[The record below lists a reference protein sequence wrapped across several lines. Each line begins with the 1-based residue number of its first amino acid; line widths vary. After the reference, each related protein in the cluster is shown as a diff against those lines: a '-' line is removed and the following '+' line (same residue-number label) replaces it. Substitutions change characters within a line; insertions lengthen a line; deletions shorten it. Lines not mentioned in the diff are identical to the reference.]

1 MTQTPVITSIS
12 KGEATNIAV
21 KFAVSYVRVSTV
33 KQTKEDKTGIRRQ
46 EKDYQRWLKP
56 HPEYKNLDGL

>member
-21 KFAVSYVRVSTV
+21 TFAVSYVHVSTV
-33 KQTKEDKTGIRRQ
+33 KQTKEEKTGIRRQ
-46 EKDYQRWLKP
+46 E
-56 HPEYKNLDGL
+56 

>member
-21 KFAVSYVRVSTV
+21 KFAVFFVRVSTL
-33 KQTKEDKTGIRRQ
+33 KQTKQEKTGIRRQ
-46 EKDYQRWLKP
+46 EKDY
-56 HPEYKNLDGL
+56 